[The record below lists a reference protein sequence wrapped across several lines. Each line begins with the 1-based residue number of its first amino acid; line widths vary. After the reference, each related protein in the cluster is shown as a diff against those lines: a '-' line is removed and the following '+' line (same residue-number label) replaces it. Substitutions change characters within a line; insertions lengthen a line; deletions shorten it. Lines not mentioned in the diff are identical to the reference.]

1 MVLLVALVA
10 ALCYAAAMVL
20 QQHSAADVDRAAS
33 LRPGLIA
40 ALLRRPLWVAG
51 IAANLAG
58 YGLRYLALSG
68 GSLVLVQPVL
78 ATSLLFALP
87 ASARWD
93 GTRLAARDWVGAV
106 GLAGGVVVFLV
117 AARPTEGR
125 GGASGVAW
133 LVTAAA
139 VGVGVAV
146 AVAGSGRFPGVAR
159 ARLLA
164 GAGGLAVALVAALTK
179 ATADSAGDH
188 LLPALTRWEP
198 YALVVAGAIT
208 LLVVQSAFNAGP
220 LASSLPTLMVV
231 ETVGGVALGVL
242 LFGEGVH
249 GGAGDRVAEVAGL
262 VLMVAGIALVAGRE
276 SDRVAP
282 RS

>member
-1 MVLLVALVA
+1 MFLLVALVA

-33 LRPGLIA
+33 LRPALIT
-40 ALLRRPLWVAG
+40 ALLRRPWWLAG
-51 IAANLAG
+51 IAANLLG
-58 YGLRYLALSG
+58 YGLRYVALSG

-93 GTRLAARDWVGAV
+93 RTRLRERDWVGAV
-106 GLAGGVVVFLV
+106 ALAGGVVLFLV
-117 AARPTEGR
+117 AARPTAGR
-125 GGASGVAW
+125 AGASGTAW
-133 LVTAAA
+133 LVTAIAVGAA
-139 VGVGVAV
+139 VAIAV
-146 AVAGSGRFPGVAR
+146 SLSARLRDDAR

-164 GAGGLAVALVAALTK
+164 AAGGLAIALVAALTK

-188 LLPALTRWEP
+188 LLPRLTTWEP
-198 YALVVAGAIT
+198 YALVLAAAVG

-231 ETVGGVALGVL
+231 ETVGGVALGMI

-249 GGAGDRVAEVAGL
+249 AGTASRLAEVAGL
-262 VLMVAGIALVAGRE
+262 VLMVAGIVLVAGRE
-276 SDRVAP
+276 RERVP
-282 RS
+282 TRT